1 MLITQGKT
9 KRRAHLV
16 IPGVTDTNKNN
27 ESKSQGPLQK
37 GYHRS
42 RDVLT
47 FPKKSL
53 LKFFYIYYFGK
64 KRMQSNRCVIRN
76 TSHLKTL
83 PEKTSISRKSDVL
96 GSLML

>member
-9 KRRAHLV
+9 KRRTHLV

-53 LKFFYIYYFGK
+53 LNFLYILFWK
-64 KRMQSNRCVIRN
+64 KRMQSNKCVIRN

-83 PEKTSISRKSDVL
+83 PEKTSKSDVL